1 MEVQEDKAMAT
12 RPVEK
17 DAIDE
22 SVALPVLNDLTAM
35 SDLSPDAAQDLMKL
49 AALVKAR
56 PADFRTAL
64 EGKQIVLFFE
74 KPSFRTRLTF
84 ESGIYSLGG
93 HAMFVDQLTSR
104 IGEREPLSD
113 MAHNLERWVDAMV
126 LRTFA
131 HATVTELA
139 RFASIPVIN
148 ALSDYEHP
156 CQALADF
163 LTLQEH
169 FGDLSKVHLAYVG
182 DGNNVAHSLMMG
194 AALFGCHIVVGTP
207 KGFEPCTDVLDAALK
222 IAEETGATIQVV
234 NDPVAA
240 VKGAD
245 AVYTDVWASMGQ
257 EAEIAERA
265 RVFAGFKVTSELFA
279 IAAPGAVFMHCLPA
293 HRGEEV
299 EAAVIDSPASVVF
312 DQAENRLHIQKAIL
326 LQLLGGGTRRFPT
339 RSFNV

>member
-1 MEVQEDKAMAT
+1 MAT

-17 DAIDE
+17 DVIDNIGIP
-22 SVALPVLNDLTAM
+22 SVLTDLTAM
-35 SDLSPDAAQDLMKL
+35 SDLSPAGGKALLEL
-49 AALVKAR
+49 AVRVKAR
-56 PADFRTAL
+56 PADFRMAL
-64 EGKQIVLFFE
+64 AGKQIVLFFE

-126 LRTFA
+126 LRTFE
-131 HATVTELA
+131 HKTVTELA
-139 RFASIPVIN
+139 RFSSIPVIN

-163 LTLQEH
+163 LTLREH
-169 FGDLSKVHLAYVG
+169 FGDLTKVHLAYVG
-182 DGNNVAHSLMMG
+182 DGNNVAHSLMLG
-194 AALFGCHIVVGTP
+194 AALFGSHIVVGTP
-207 KGFEPCTDVLDAALK
+207 KGFEPSAEVLALALEIAAD
-222 IAEETGATIQVV
+222 TGATIRVV
-234 NDPVAA
+234 NHPVEA
-240 VKGAD
+240 VKDAD

-257 EAEIAERA
+257 ESEVAERA
-265 RVFAGFKVTSELFA
+265 RIFTGFKVTSKLFA
-279 IAAPGAVFMHCLPA
+279 NASPGAVFMHCLPA

-299 EAAVIDSPASVVF
+299 DASVIDSPASVVF

-326 LQLLGGGTRRFPT
+326 LQLLGGGARRFPA